1 MKKMLRNFLWGG
13 VVLSSLLVAGCAKEY
28 DDTELRGKIS
38 DLDSRLTQLEQ
49 AVKTLNEQTVPAIQT
64 LVNAL
69 DAKLTVTAVV
79 TNNDG
84 SYTILFSDNTSVTI
98 ANGEKGDKGDQGD
111 PGDKGDPGDPGA
123 PGAPGNDGATPEIG
137 VKLIDGVYYW
147 TINGKLIPDD
157 NNPLPVTGQNGQDGA
172 TPTFRLNEDVL
183 EYSVDGGK
191 TWTPVPVVGE
201 SKPSITVEETD
212 EAVIFTLSDGT
223 VFQLAKE
230 LPFCIKFSNADDV
243 TIMAGET
250 AYVGYT
256 LQGVGEKDVTEVGI
270 LTATPGFDAEVEPYA
285 GQNDAGII
293 SITNNDEDDSK
304 EHSVYVFASNGKG
317 KTDIKGL
324 HFASTR
330 LQAVLS
336 VQVVPAAG
344 GDSFQLNVKAN
355 EDYTVEVSTAAQS
368 WITVEQPTRA
378 ALYNDNLTVTVAAN
392 ETNAYRS
399 GTVSLISKE
408 SQEVL
413 DQIDVLQ
420 APASTEATDLASVA
434 VLPDGTGV
442 TVYNVTAIAASDS
455 KAIVTDGQAFMYVNA
470 KGLYEGVFDLNGT
483 KNTDEA
489 GFAYIDVKSLNM
501 KMDQDPAEVDPHSA
515 FYYYAAGGNGYTYFF
530 TVINGKV
537 GKSKGQFYVED
548 STGAVQLLLS
558 DAPEDLGLEALVG
571 KYAAVKAWVING
583 EEDKDENL
591 FLNAIATEVNTLSF
605 ADPGWTISYD
615 QENDDEISVAA
626 GAEDNYLYY
635 CFSEQDVLANYKSID
650 EFIAAAPFDNV
661 DNFYY
666 STWYYNVL
674 YGYAF
679 DVVYNALVET
689 GPFKENAKDLGY
701 GKHYIL
707 AIGVDKDAALTGA
720 YAYKEIEK
728 VSPYGFR
735 KYEDYLGE
743 YTFTNS
749 AGDNEVWTFSE
760 NVAGESYFVSGIAG
774 IAAAN
779 LGGGQL
785 ATADFDPATGLVS
798 FSNQELAS
806 WDNNGTSVTDKFVA
820 VYYGSSNY
828 YSNES
833 YMSTPLILNFGMD
846 EGGLIELNIA
856 SDSYGPLEGFAYLAF
871 KSGTTSLVGRYG
883 AVKFTNAKL
892 VYGAVA
898 PEPDPDP
905 VPVPFTE
912 DFEETLKGWK
922 FIDSDDDG
930 FNWEYL
936 NGSNYKAHSGTGV
949 IASLSYDNTSS
960 SALFPDNWAFTPEV
974 ILANENYIN
983 FWVSAQD
990 FNYKADHYGVYI
1002 IESSKGLEDLSAAE
1016 LLFEDTFSASEY
1028 EEINVQ
1034 IPASYAGKT
1043 VRVGFRHFNC
1053 SDWYQLNIDDVSILE
1068 GTAPVQEVA
1077 SYESYL
1083 GQWSVGLNTVWT
1095 IAQNV
1100 AGESYLITGIAGQ
1113 DGYAPVD
1120 ALYENGKIVVSEA
1133 ILEGDVN
1140 FTGVFSYS
1148 GKYYL
1153 NYPYN
1158 ADEPSV
1164 LFKGTIDK
1172 DGNLVLA
1179 PGACSYGTFVFFLF
1193 VDGENQ
1199 SDSTDL
1205 PLTLVPY
1212 DPNNAP
1218 DPLQYNYSKSDLKSG
1233 LTMDKLTSTTWDV
1246 YGIPGDGEEWFTEER
1261 DYLGPATVTD
1271 IEDDGSGDDLI
1282 TISGLSYV
1290 YGELYGFD
1298 DSVVF
1303 DLYGSYLYS
1312 HPTTNGSFDFQGS
1325 TLYAAT
1331 RNVDPSYEDYT
1342 SNYVTVGALVADG
1355 IIALV
1360 SNSSTLNID
1369 GFLFN
1374 AYSDAEYGTLY
1385 SPMWAERSIILVDP
1399 AVYPTPNA
1407 APARPASLSK
1417 KASASHRTKA
1427 VKAKKQALR
1436 DIRWSV
1442 PASLKAA
1449 NAQTL
1454 RTKGASV
1461 AAAPKARGLN
1471 TADLYAVPRPAAP
1484 ATAESSQI
1492 VLQKKQK

>member
-1 MKKMLRNFLWGG
+1 MLRNFLWGG

-111 PGDKGDPGDPGA
+111 PGDKGDQGDPGA
-123 PGAPGNDGATPEIG
+123 PGATPEIG

-157 NNPLPVTGQNGQDGA
+157 NNPLPVTGQNGQDGQDGA

-191 TWTPVPVVGE
+191 TWTPVPIVGE

-336 VQVVPAAG
+336 VQMIPAAG
-344 GDSFQLNVKAN
+344 GDSFKLNVKAN
-355 EDYTVEVSTAAQS
+355 EDYTVEVSPEAQS

-378 ALYNDNLTVTVAAN
+378 LYNDKLTVTVAPN
-392 ETNAYRS
+392 ETNSYRS

-408 SQEVL
+408 SSEVL

-420 APASTEATDLASVA
+420 APVATEATDLASVS

-455 KAIVTDGQAFMYVNA
+455 KAIITDGTTFIYANA

-548 STGAVQLLLS
+548 STGAVQLLLP

-798 FSNQELAS
+798 FSNQALGE
-806 WDNNGTSVTDKFVA
+806 WDNNGTPLTDKFVA
-820 VYYGSSNY
+820 VWYSGSNFS
-828 YSNES
+828 SNES
-833 YMSTPLILNFGMD
+833 YMGDPLILSFGMD
-846 EGGLIELNIA
+846 QEENIDIIVE
-856 SDSYGPLEGFAYLAF
+856 SDSYGPLEGFGYIA
-871 KSGTTSLVGRYG
+871 TTATGSMAGKYG
-883 AVKFTNAKL
+883 AVKFDNAKL
-892 VYGAVA
+892 VKGVVA
-898 PEPDPDP
+898 PEP
-905 VPVPFTE
+905 E
-912 DFEETLKGWK
+912 
-922 FIDSDDDG
+922 I
-930 FNWEYL
+930 
-936 NGSNYKAHSGTGV
+936 
-949 IASLSYDNTSS
+949 
-960 SALFPDNWAFTPEV
+960 
-974 ILANENYIN
+974 
-983 FWVSAQD
+983 
-990 FNYKADHYGVYI
+990 
-1002 IESSKGLEDLSAAE
+1002 
-1016 LLFEDTFSASEY
+1016 EY
-1028 EEINVQ
+1028 E
-1034 IPASYAGKT
+1034 
-1043 VRVGFRHFNC
+1043 
-1053 SDWYQLNIDDVSILE
+1053 D
-1068 GTAPVQEVA
+1068 
-1077 SYESYL
+1077 YL
-1083 GQWSVGLNTVWT
+1083 GEWALGTSVWT
-1095 IAQNV
+1095 IAQKT
-1100 AGESYLITGIAGQ
+1100 AGESYSITGIAGQ
-1113 DGYAPVD
+1113 DGFPAVE
-1120 ALYENGKIVVSEA
+1120 ALFENGQIKVSEA
-1133 ILEGDVN
+1133 DFGADGEGYELYLSGIITSGGKGYISYPFNSDAPDLL
-1140 FTGVFSYS
+1140 FTGKLDSEGNIKLS
-1148 GKYYL
+1148 PGSNTKY
-1153 NYPYN
+1153 NI
-1158 ADEPSV
+1158 AFTS
-1164 LFKGTIDK
+1164 
-1172 DGNLVLA
+1172 
-1179 PGACSYGTFVFFLF
+1179 FLF
-1193 VDGENQ
+1193 LAYLDNDNAFQSKTTSLPAVLSPYVFVPDENVYVYKEEFENSVD
-1199 SDSTDL
+1199 SWTFIDAD
-1205 PLTLVPY
+1205 
-1212 DPNNAP
+1212 
-1218 DPLQYNYSKSDLKSG
+1218 
-1233 LTMDKLTSTTWDV
+1233 
-1246 YGIPGDGEEWFTEER
+1246 GDGYNWALSTAL
-1261 DYLGPATVTD
+1261 DAH
-1271 IEDDGSGDDLI
+1271 SGDGLI
-1282 TISGLSYV
+1282 FSQSYV
-1290 YGELYGFD
+1290 
-1298 DSVVF
+1298 
-1303 DLYGSYLYS
+1303 
-1312 HPTTNGSFDFQGS
+1312 NQ
-1325 TLYAAT
+1325 
-1331 RNVDPSYEDYT
+1331 
-1342 SNYVTVGALVADG
+1342 VGALTPDNWAFTPAITLTSDNYLSFWALGQDPNYCAEHYAAYILTEAPTVDNLSSAEVLVPESVATKDYVQKIAQIPSKYNGQTVYIG
-1355 IIALV
+1355 IRHFNCTDMYYLD
-1360 SNSSTLNID
+1360 ID
-1369 GFLFN
+1369 DVAVIEGEPKPTSAPAFGPSKAN
-1374 AYSDAEYGTLY
+1374 ASA
-1385 SPMWAERSIILVDP
+1385 ILTAKKAKTIKYINRP
-1399 AVYPTPNA
+1399 AVASRARGGVNVTPNA
-1407 APARPASLSK
+1407 SMK
-1417 KASASHRTKA
+1417 F
-1427 VKAKKQALR
+1427 VQ
-1436 DIRWSV
+1436 
-1442 PASLKAA
+1442 
-1449 NAQTL
+1449 
-1454 RTKGASV
+1454 GA
-1461 AAAPKARGLN
+1461 G
-1471 TADLYAVPRPAAP
+1471 YAVRPAAP

>member
-111 PGDKGDPGDPGA
+111 PGDKGDQGDPGA
-123 PGAPGNDGATPEIG
+123 PGATPEIG

-157 NNPLPVTGQNGQDGA
+157 NNPLPVTGQNGQDGQDGA

-191 TWTPVPVVGE
+191 TWTPVPIVGE

-336 VQVVPAAG
+336 VQMIPAAG
-344 GDSFQLNVKAN
+344 GDSFKLNVKAN
-355 EDYTVEVSTAAQS
+355 EDYTVEVSPEAQS

-378 ALYNDNLTVTVAAN
+378 LYNDKLTVTVAPN
-392 ETNAYRS
+392 ETNSYRS

-408 SQEVL
+408 SSEVL

-420 APASTEATDLASVA
+420 APVATEATDLASVS

-455 KAIVTDGQAFMYVNA
+455 KAIITDGTTFIYANA

-548 STGAVQLLLS
+548 STGAVQLLLP

-798 FSNQELAS
+798 FSNQALGE
-806 WDNNGTSVTDKFVA
+806 WDNNGTPLTDKFVA
-820 VYYGSSNY
+820 VWYSGSNFS
-828 YSNES
+828 SNES
-833 YMSTPLILNFGMD
+833 YMGDPLILSFGMD
-846 EGGLIELNIA
+846 QEENIDIIVE
-856 SDSYGPLEGFAYLAF
+856 SDSYGPLEGFGYIA
-871 KSGTTSLVGRYG
+871 TTATGSMAGKYG
-883 AVKFTNAKL
+883 AVKFDNAKL
-892 VYGAVA
+892 VKGVVA
-898 PEPDPDP
+898 PEP
-905 VPVPFTE
+905 E
-912 DFEETLKGWK
+912 
-922 FIDSDDDG
+922 I
-930 FNWEYL
+930 
-936 NGSNYKAHSGTGV
+936 
-949 IASLSYDNTSS
+949 
-960 SALFPDNWAFTPEV
+960 
-974 ILANENYIN
+974 
-983 FWVSAQD
+983 
-990 FNYKADHYGVYI
+990 
-1002 IESSKGLEDLSAAE
+1002 
-1016 LLFEDTFSASEY
+1016 EY
-1028 EEINVQ
+1028 E
-1034 IPASYAGKT
+1034 
-1043 VRVGFRHFNC
+1043 
-1053 SDWYQLNIDDVSILE
+1053 D
-1068 GTAPVQEVA
+1068 
-1077 SYESYL
+1077 YL
-1083 GQWSVGLNTVWT
+1083 GEWALGTSVWT
-1095 IAQNV
+1095 IAQKT
-1100 AGESYLITGIAGQ
+1100 AGESYSITGIAGQ
-1113 DGYAPVD
+1113 DGFPAVE
-1120 ALYENGKIVVSEA
+1120 ALFENGQIKVSEA
-1133 ILEGDVN
+1133 DFGADGEGYELYLSGIITSGGKGYISYPFNSDAPDLL
-1140 FTGVFSYS
+1140 FTGKLDSEGNIKLS
-1148 GKYYL
+1148 PGSNTKY
-1153 NYPYN
+1153 NI
-1158 ADEPSV
+1158 AFTS
-1164 LFKGTIDK
+1164 
-1172 DGNLVLA
+1172 
-1179 PGACSYGTFVFFLF
+1179 FLF
-1193 VDGENQ
+1193 LAYLDNDNAFQSKTTSLPAVLSPYVFVPDENVYVYKEEFENSVD
-1199 SDSTDL
+1199 SWTFIDAD
-1205 PLTLVPY
+1205 
-1212 DPNNAP
+1212 
-1218 DPLQYNYSKSDLKSG
+1218 
-1233 LTMDKLTSTTWDV
+1233 
-1246 YGIPGDGEEWFTEER
+1246 GDGYNWALSTAL
-1261 DYLGPATVTD
+1261 DAH
-1271 IEDDGSGDDLI
+1271 SGDGLI
-1282 TISGLSYV
+1282 FSQSYV
-1290 YGELYGFD
+1290 
-1298 DSVVF
+1298 
-1303 DLYGSYLYS
+1303 
-1312 HPTTNGSFDFQGS
+1312 NQ
-1325 TLYAAT
+1325 
-1331 RNVDPSYEDYT
+1331 
-1342 SNYVTVGALVADG
+1342 VGALTPDNWAFTPAITLTSDNYLSFWALGQDPNYCAEHYAAYILTEAPTVDNLSSAEVLVPESVATKDYVQKIAQIPSKYNGQTVYIG
-1355 IIALV
+1355 IRHFNCTDMYYLD
-1360 SNSSTLNID
+1360 ID
-1369 GFLFN
+1369 DVAVIEGEPKPTSAPAFGPSKAN
-1374 AYSDAEYGTLY
+1374 ASA
-1385 SPMWAERSIILVDP
+1385 ILTAKKAKTIKYINRP
-1399 AVYPTPNA
+1399 AVASRARGGVNVTPNA
-1407 APARPASLSK
+1407 SMK
-1417 KASASHRTKA
+1417 F
-1427 VKAKKQALR
+1427 VQ
-1436 DIRWSV
+1436 
-1442 PASLKAA
+1442 
-1449 NAQTL
+1449 
-1454 RTKGASV
+1454 GA
-1461 AAAPKARGLN
+1461 G
-1471 TADLYAVPRPAAP
+1471 YAVRPAAP